1 MDSKPLSLPTVS
13 ILGQPPSRF
22 LLILLVLWPAL
33 LFADAASELM
43 GPLAKGAPTTPK
55 VVDIS
60 GYRSPRE
67 TLQTFLAAM
76 DHAKS
81 GDVKHL
87 ESAINTLDLS
97 QVNILIRPEV
107 GRDLVWT
114 LYEVFNRSGGIKSK
128 RVSAVED
135 AESPYRLR
143 ELESGTIQMARDSY
157 GRWTF
162 DRNTIEI
169 LPAMLDE
176 ISKQQ
181 AVTDKQLDEGHLP
194 WHFKIRN
201 QLPEW
206 LRDNSFLLE
215 LWQWIG
221 ILLTIVLGTAADK
234 LVSFLLRIGMH
245 IWSRLHVEK
254 SIDSRPDD
262 WLRPFGL
269 MAMAG
274 VWWLC
279 LNMLG
284 LPEEWLVV
292 LLVAVKVLVGIA
304 GIWASWHVV
313 DLVSDIFYAK
323 ALTTSNKVDD
333 VLIPLLRK
341 AIKAIV
347 VLIGIIF
354 ILSNLNMNVTGLFAG
369 LGLGGLAFA
378 LAAKDTIQ
386 NLFGSLSVLIDQSF
400 HVGDWV
406 VIEDVEGTVEE
417 VGLRSTRIR
426 TFYDSQVVVPNSR
439 LITATVDNMGKRRYR
454 RLKLTLAV
462 TYDTSPDKL
471 EALCEGIREL
481 VRLNDYTRKD
491 YYHVYFHEMADS
503 YLGIL
508 IYIFFSTPDWGSEL
522 RERHHFLIN
531 VMRLAETMGV
541 QFAFPSRTVVV
552 KRGTDTVLP
561 EEMDRPQSKEAI
573 WQQARILARQTMA
586 PPSAS
591 T

>member
-1 MDSKPLSLPTVS
+1 MMKITC
-13 ILGQPPSRF
+13 F
-22 LLILLVLWPAL
+22 LLFLVMLWPAMVS
-33 LFADAASELM
+33 ADAVSEMM
-43 GPLAKGAPTTPK
+43 GPPAQGSSTSPAEPK
-55 VVDIS
+55 VVDIA

-67 TLQTFLAAM
+67 TLQTFFAAM
-76 DHAKS
+76 DKAKT
-81 GDVKHL
+81 GDVEQL
-87 ESAINTLDLS
+87 NSAINTLDLS
-97 QVNILIRPEV
+97 EVNVLIRPEV

-114 LYEVFNRSGGIKSK
+114 LYEVIYRSGGIKSK
-128 RVSAVED
+128 RVSAVAD
-135 AESPYRLR
+135 AKSPYLLKQ
-143 ELESGTIQMARDSY
+143 LESGAIQMTRDIH
-157 GRWTF
+157 GRWSF
-162 DRNTIEI
+162 DRNTIET

-176 ISKQQ
+176 ASKNK
-181 AVTDKQLDEGHLP
+181 AATDKKLDDSHLP
-194 WHFKIRN
+194 WHLKIRN

-206 LRDNSFLLE
+206 LKDNSFFLE
-215 LWQWIG
+215 IWQWIG
-221 ILLTIVLGTAADK
+221 ILLTITLGSLADR
-234 LVSFLLRIGMH
+234 LLSFLLRIGMRV
-245 IWSRLHVEK
+245 WSRWHTGENTH
-254 SIDSRPDD
+254 SRPDD

-284 LPEEWLVV
+284 LPEEWLVI

-304 GIWASWHVV
+304 GIWAGWRVV
-313 DLVSDIFYAK
+313 DLFSDILHVK
-323 ALTTSNKVDD
+323 AHATANKLDD
-333 VLIPLLRK
+333 VLVPLLRK
-341 AIKAIV
+341 VIKSLV

-386 NLFGSLSVLIDQSF
+386 NLFGSISVLLDQSF

-439 LITATVDNMGKRRYR
+439 LITATIDNMGKRHYR
-454 RLKLTLAV
+454 RLKLTLTV
-462 TYDTSPDKL
+462 TYDTSSDKL
-471 EALCEGIREL
+471 EEFCEGIREL
-481 VRLNDYTRKD
+481 IRINDYTRKD

-508 IYIFFSTPDWGSEL
+508 VYMFFSTPDWGSEL
-522 RERHHFLIN
+522 RERHQFLLN

-552 KRGTDTVLP
+552 KRGADTVLP
-561 EEMDRPQSKEAI
+561 DELDRPQGKEAI
-573 WQQARILARQTMA
+573 WQQARTLARQTMD
-586 PPSAS
+586 AS
-591 T
+591 SGK